1 MRGCQAPFGTP
12 LAVSKVEEDRGDDE
26 EYSLHDDEDL
36 EDLLDSDD
44 KDDGVLAFRRGL
56 GIG

>member
-26 EYSLHDDEDL
+26 ECTAYMAMKIWKTSSTQMTRTTGSLPSAGDW
-36 EDLLDSDD
+36 
-44 KDDGVLAFRRGL
+44 G
-56 GIG
+56 